1 MELIEMYIAMLKDP
15 SVPAHRVVRKTAA
28 LTVAGIVLLIFYR
41 HVTLGFDLGKP
52 ALVTVVLSLLLVA
65 VVGIFGGVM
74 AGAFY
79 DSFLQRVGAQN
90 KQLTLPV
97 FFAEWL
103 FAATSPL
110 LGSIVL
116 GIAGQD
122 PW

>member
-1 MELIEMYIAMLKDP
+1 MELIELYMTMLRDP

-28 LTVAGIVLLIFYR
+28 LTVAGILILIFYR

-52 ALVTVVLSLLLVA
+52 GLVTVALAFLLFA
-65 VVGIFGGVM
+65 VVGIFGGAM

-79 DSFLQRVGAQN
+79 DSFLRGVGAQN

-103 FAATSPL
+103 FAATAPF
-110 LGSIVL
+110 LGFIAL
-116 GIAGQD
+116 GVAGQD

>member
-1 MELIEMYIAMLKDP
+1 MELIGLYLDMLKDP
-15 SVPAHRVVRKTAA
+15 SVPAHRIVRKTAA
-28 LTVAGIVLLIFYR
+28 LTVAGLVFLIFYR
-41 HVTLGFDLGKP
+41 HVTLGFDLGKQ
-52 ALVTVVLSLLLVA
+52 ALVTLGLAFLLFA

-79 DSFLQRVGAQN
+79 DSFLQGVGAQK

-103 FAATSPL
+103 FAATAPL
-110 LGSIVL
+110 LGLVVL
-116 GIAGQD
+116 GVAGQD

>member
-1 MELIEMYIAMLKDP
+1 MEPIEMYLAMLKDP
-15 SVPAHRVVRKTAA
+15 SVPGHRVVRKTAA
-28 LTVAGIVLLIFYR
+28 LTVIGILLLVFYR
-41 HVTLGFDLGKP
+41 HVTLGSDFGKP
-52 ALVTVVLSLLLVA
+52 AVVTIGLSFLLVA
-65 VVGIFGGVM
+65 VVGIFGGIM

-79 DSFLQRVGAQN
+79 DSFLQHVGAQN

-110 LGSIVL
+110 LGFAVL
-116 GIAGQD
+116 GIVGQD